1 MRRLLA
7 LSLLLGALGAAPG
20 ALAQSAPAQGCAPKV
35 SADHL
40 VAPGKLQMSINP
52 TLPPQQFLD
61 EKGELQGLNA
71 ELGKAI
77 AAKLC
82 LEPEFVRMDMPP
94 MIPALKA
101 RRFDAINTGLFWTE
115 ERSKLLFMIPYAQQA
130 ISIYT
135 LPDSP
140 LKIAKF
146 EDLSGHSVGIET
158 ATYQERQ
165 AKVLNERMVAQGLK
179 PIDFRSFKTAS
190 ETTAALKAGQI
201 EAGINIDETA
211 RVFEEKGLVKI
222 WVQGL
227 NGTDITLDFIDRPLA
242 EAVAKALA
250 ELSADGTYDKLFDKF
265 KMTRLKDR
273 AFAIRGTGP
282 AQ

>member
-1 MRRLLA
+1 MRKLLA
-7 LSLLLGALGAAPG
+7 LSIMLGALGAAQAAHAETCTPR
-20 ALAQSAPAQGCAPKV
+20 V

-40 VAPGKLQMSINP
+40 IAPGKLQMSINP
-52 TLPPQQFLD
+52 TLPPQQFID
-61 EKGELQGLNA
+61 EKGELQGLNV
-71 ELGKAI
+71 ELGRAI
-77 AAKLC
+77 AARLC

-115 ERSKLLFMIPYAQQA
+115 ERSKILFMIPYAQQA

-135 LPDSP
+135 LPDST
-140 LKIAKF
+140 LKITRF
-146 EDLSGHSVGIET
+146 EDLAGHVVGIET
-158 ATYQERQ
+158 ATYQEKQ
-165 AKVLNERMVAQGLK
+165 AKLLNEKMVAQGLK

-201 EAGINIDETA
+201 EAGVNIDETA
-211 RVFEEKGLVKI
+211 RVFEEKGLAKI

-227 NGTDITLDFIDRPLA
+227 NGTDITIDFIDRPLA
-242 EAVAKALA
+242 EAVAKALD
-250 ELSADGTYDKLFDKF
+250 ELSADGTYDRLFDKF

-273 AFAIRGTGP
+273 HFAIRGTGP

>member
-1 MRRLLA
+1 MRKLLVI
-7 LSLLLGALGAAPG
+7 SVMLGVLAVAPAAY
-20 ALAQSAPAQGCAPKV
+20 AQSCSPKV

-40 VAPGKLQMSINP
+40 IAPGKLQMSVNP
-52 TLPPQQFLD
+52 TLPPQQFID
-61 EKGELQGLNA
+61 EKGELQGLNV

-82 LEPEFVRMDMPP
+82 LTPEFVRMDMPP

-101 RRFDAINTGLFWTE
+101 KRFDAINTGLFWTE
-115 ERSKLLFMIPYAQQA
+115 ERSKILFMIPYAQQA

-135 LPDSP
+135 LPDST
-140 LKIAKF
+140 LKITSF
-146 EDLSGHSVGIET
+146 EDLAGHTVGIET

-165 AKVLNERMVAQGLK
+165 AKALNEKMVTQGLK

-201 EAGINIDETA
+201 EAGVNIDETA

-227 NGTDITLDFIDRPLA
+227 NGTDITIDFIDRPLA
-242 EAVAKALA
+242 EAVAQALD
-250 ELSADGTYDKLFDKF
+250 ELNADGIYDKLFDKF
-265 KMTRLKDR
+265 KMTRLKNR
-273 AFAIRGTGP
+273 HFAIRGAGP
-282 AQ
+282 EQ

>member
-1 MRRLLA
+1 MRKLIA
-7 LSLLLGALGAAPG
+7 LSVVLGALSAAP
-20 ALAQSAPAQGCAPKV
+20 AAYAETCTPKV

-40 VAPGKLQMSINP
+40 ITPGKLQMSVNP
-52 TLPPQQFLD
+52 TLPPQQFID
-61 EKGELQGLNA
+61 EKGELQGLNV

-94 MIPALKA
+94 MIPALKVK
-101 RRFDAINTGLFWTE
+101 RFDAINTGLFWTE
-115 ERSKLLFMIPYAQQA
+115 ERSKMLFMIPYAQQA

-135 LPDSP
+135 LPGST
-140 LKIAKF
+140 LKITAF
-146 EDLSGHSVGIET
+146 EELAGHVVGIET
-158 ATYQERQ
+158 ATYQEKQ
-165 AKVLNERMVAQGLK
+165 AKILNEKMVAQGLK

-211 RVFEEKGLVKI
+211 RVFEEKGLAKI

-227 NGTDITLDFIDRPLA
+227 NGTDITIDFIDRPLA
-242 EAVAKALA
+242 EAVAKALD

-273 AFAIRGTGP
+273 HFAIRGTGP